1 VVIDI
6 YIQCRELAI
15 NPPVISF
22 SSIRDFDWGPVT
34 IPLQIDGTAQS
45 QRTDSRFSHLETT
58 VWFLFDN
65 ESGLIAQ
72 YDITF
77 RRLQWAID
85 YLKPFLKPQLVEE
98 LGSMVDNPEDVDDLK
113 HLRAAIDVCR
123 EHELHCLGA
132 DQQYESTQACID
144 YIYNKIPLGEV
155 CEWGGDNGELFCLHP
170 SSFQYSG
177 NNVTY
182 TAMCR
187 YIHKGGVR
195 VRSSAFVLGAHPSS
209 DMIQYR
215 PSVHCPHI
223 RHAITHAFDPHTN
236 PQNSPSGGE
245 MCIKRNVCVSSLV
258 AVFHRANIYQ
268 QYINETTR
276 KLYSAPFMPSLS
288 SPS

>member
-1 VVIDI
+1 MVTDLC
-6 YIQCRELAI
+6 IQCRELAI

-22 SSIRDFDWGPVT
+22 SSIRSFDWGPVT
-34 IPLQIDGTAQS
+34 IPIQIDGMAQS
-45 QRTDSRFSHLETT
+45 QRTNSRFTHLETT

-98 LGSMVDNPEDVDDLK
+98 LGSMADNCDDVDDLK

-144 YIYNKIPLGEV
+144 YIYHKTPLGKV
-155 CEWGGDNGELFCLHP
+155 YEWGGNTGKLFFLHP
-170 SSFQYSG
+170 G
-177 NNVTY
+177 NLQHSRNHVAY

-187 YIHKGGVR
+187 YIHKGSALN
-195 VRSSAFVLGAHPSS
+195 RSSAFMFSAHLSS
-209 DMIQYR
+209 GMIQYR

-223 RHAITHAFDPHTN
+223 GYVITHVFDPHTN
-236 PQNSPSGGE
+236 PQNSPSGGG
-245 MCIKRNVCVSSLV
+245 MCIERNVRAPFLLE
-258 AVFHRANIYQ
+258 AFRRANIH
-268 QYINETTR
+268 
-276 KLYSAPFMPSLS
+276 
-288 SPS
+288 